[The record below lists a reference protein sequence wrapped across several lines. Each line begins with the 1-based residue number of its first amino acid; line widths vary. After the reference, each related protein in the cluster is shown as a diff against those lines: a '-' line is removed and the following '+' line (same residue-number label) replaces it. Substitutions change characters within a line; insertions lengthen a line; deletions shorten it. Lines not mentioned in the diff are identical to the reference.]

1 MTEAV
6 PGIAYLDAKRVI
18 RGLRAGI
25 HRVMA
30 DQERLNRINVFPV
43 PDGDTGTNLAMTMQS
58 ILSALARSD
67 DQHAGRVLEL
77 VADAALD
84 GAKGNSGAILAQ
96 FFHGLGD
103 ACGQL
108 RTLTTDPFVDA
119 VRQGARYAR
128 EALSEPREG
137 TILTVLAEF
146 AAAINVSRKN
156 GQDFV
161 TLLDAGLR
169 RAVQALAETTNQLD
183 VLRRAG
189 VVDAGAQG
197 FVDLL
202 QGICALVHEGSLED
216 VPESPLAVAAEARI
230 DHGLQQSTCE
240 HRFCTECTLTGESI
254 DRRAL
259 REQLSSLGSSLVL
272 AGTARKIRVHMHVDD
287 PEALF
292 VITRRFGTICGQK
305 ADDMSLQQR
314 AARGDRPAVA
324 VVMDT
329 AGDIAESDME
339 RYGIFVVPIHIHF
352 GDKSF
357 LDKVTLTPEQFYA
370 ELQSNP
376 HHPKTSQPPP
386 GDFRRLYQFLGS
398 HHQAVVSV
406 HVSAKVS
413 GTLQAAESAANR
425 SSDSG
430 PVVAIDSRNASL
442 GQGMI
447 ALYAAEMAEAGFDL
461 DQIVIRMEKVIS
473 RTRTF
478 GLLQDMRYA
487 VRGGRVPRYRKVIA
501 DMFRLNPVLTNFP
514 DGRIAAGGFIFGRH
528 RSVERF
534 ARFIA
539 ARTDVGK
546 TYRIGVGH
554 ADNPDEADRLLQILG
569 DSLPSVSSHFTTE
582 VGTALGAHGGP
593 GTLVVALQEDIPIG
607 APER

>member
-1 MTEAV
+1 
-6 PGIAYLDAKRVI
+6 
-18 RGLRAGI
+18 
-25 HRVMA
+25 MA
-30 DQERLNRINVFPV
+30 DQERLNRINVYPV
-43 PDGDTGTNLAMTMQS
+43 PDGDTGTNLTMTMQS
-58 ILSALARSD
+58 VLSALARSD
-67 DQHAGRVLEL
+67 ESHAGRILEL

-103 ACGQL
+103 ACGQM
-108 RTLTTDPFVDA
+108 RTITAEAFVSA
-119 VRQGARYAR
+119 VRQGSEYAR

-146 AAAINVSRKN
+146 ASALSVAHKSGR
-156 GQDFV
+156 DFV
-161 TLLDAGLR
+161 TLLDAGLT
-169 RAVQALAETTNQLD
+169 RAGRALADTTKQLD

-197 FVDLL
+197 FVDIL
-202 QGICALVHEGSLED
+202 QGICSFVHEGSLKD
-216 VPESPLAVAAEARI
+216 IPAPVVAVDTDAPVSQRLS
-230 DHGLQQSTCE
+230 GPMQG
-240 HRFCTECTLTGESI
+240 HRYCTECTVTGECI
-254 DRRAL
+254 DRRAF
-259 REQLSSLGSSLVL
+259 REQLSGLGSSLVL
-272 AGTARKIRVHMHVDD
+272 AGTARKVRVHMHVDD

-292 VITRRFGTICGQK
+292 VVARRFGMISGQK
-305 ADDMSLQQR
+305 ADDMNLQQR
-314 AARGDRPAVA
+314 TALGDRPAVA

-352 GDKSF
+352 GNKGY
-357 LDKVTLTPEQFYA
+357 LDKVTLTPGQFYQ

-413 GTLQAAESAANR
+413 GTLQAAESAASR

-430 PVVAIDSRNASL
+430 PVIAIDSRNASL

-461 DQIVIRMEKVIS
+461 DQIVIRLEEIIS
-473 RTRTF
+473 RTQTF
-478 GLLQDMRYA
+478 GLLRDMRYA
-487 VRGGRVPRYRKVIA
+487 VRGGRVPRYRKVVA
-501 DMFRLNPVLTNFP
+501 DLFRLNPVLTNFP
-514 DGRIAAGGFIFGRH
+514 DGRIAAGGFIFGRR
-528 RSVERF
+528 RSTEKF

-539 ARTDVGK
+539 ARAEAGK

-554 ADNPDEADRLLQILG
+554 ADNPEEADRLLQMLG
-569 DSLPSVSSHFTTE
+569 ESLPSVRSHFTTE

-593 GTLVVALQEDIPIG
+593 GILVVALQEDIPIG